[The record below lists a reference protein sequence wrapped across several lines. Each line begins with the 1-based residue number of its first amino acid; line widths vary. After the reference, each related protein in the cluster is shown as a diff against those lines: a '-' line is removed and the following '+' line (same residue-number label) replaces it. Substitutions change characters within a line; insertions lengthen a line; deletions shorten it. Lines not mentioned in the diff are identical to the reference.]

1 MDKELKEVL
10 IDIAK
15 LQVEEIELLRQILKE
30 LKKGN

>member
-1 MDKELKEVL
+1 MDKELYEVL
-10 IDIAK
+10 IEMAK